1 MSQLQQRDRERDLK
15 GLQGLRERRM
25 VNYCDR
31 TSEFLAIARG
41 SGGALGTTHTTQL
54 STLNDISS
62 AKMPQS
68 RSEFTKAA
76 AQISK
81 GIAETS
87 EKLSQLAQR
96 ARKRSPFDGESN
108 KIGNASLIIK
118 TNLQRLN
125 KDLEILDTY
134 VTNQR
139 NRNRGEQQSQHST
152 AVLNNLR
159 SQLAKTTQGFS
170 SALTTRTKTMAEQST
185 RRKAFEASNTRRPK
199 RDLHAFEGMM
209 GGQNTEQEGDQQDQV
224 LIQVNDNVDYFQQR
238 NDDVDD
244 IQSLITELSGMYSKL
259 SNVLQLQEEDVMAID
274 TNVGNA
280 LVNISLGEKEL
291 QRNLDRQRSSQ
302 WLIIK
307 VFGVLLTFAMF
318 FVMFVA

>member
-1 MSQLQQRDRERDLK
+1 
-15 GLQGLRERRM
+15 M

-41 SGGALGTTHTTQL
+41 SGGSVSTTTQL

-108 KIGNASLIIK
+108 NIGNASLIIK

-134 VTNQR
+134 ASNQR

-159 SQLAKTTQGFS
+159 TQLAKTTQGFS

-185 RRKAFEASNTRRPK
+185 RRKAFETSNSRRPK

-209 GGQNTEQEGDQQDQV
+209 GGATQDEGEQAGQQEQV
-224 LIQVNDNVDYFQQR
+224 LIQVNDNVDYLQQR

-259 SNVLQLQEEDVMAID
+259 STVLKLQEEDVMAID
-274 TNVGNA
+274 NNVSNA
-280 LVNISLGEKEL
+280 LVNITLGEKEL